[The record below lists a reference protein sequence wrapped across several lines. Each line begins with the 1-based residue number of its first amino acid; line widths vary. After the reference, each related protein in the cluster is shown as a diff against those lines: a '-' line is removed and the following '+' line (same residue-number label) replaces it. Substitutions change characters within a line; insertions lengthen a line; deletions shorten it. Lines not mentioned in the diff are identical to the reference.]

1 MNDAIT
7 PPAMAVL
14 SHHPDGGWRI
24 TGWAVES
31 PGVDRDALNG
41 ACNELL
47 EVTGYDVA
55 VVVWHYNGFAL
66 HGHLM
71 WRSLDCQPPDDRQRI
86 ALEIVERIANML
98 GAALVEQWEAADRA
112 NA

>member
-1 MNDAIT
+1 MNDIT

-24 TGWAVES
+24 TGWVFES
-31 PGVDRDALNG
+31 PGVEPDALNA

-47 EVTGYDVA
+47 EVTSHDVA
-55 VVVWHYNGFAL
+55 AVVWLYDGFAV
-66 HGHLM
+66 HGVLM
-71 WRSLDCQPPDDRQRI
+71 WRSPECQPSDEIQSI
-86 ALEIVERIANML
+86 ALELIGRIANML
-98 GAALVEQWEAADRA
+98 GSALVEQWEAADRA